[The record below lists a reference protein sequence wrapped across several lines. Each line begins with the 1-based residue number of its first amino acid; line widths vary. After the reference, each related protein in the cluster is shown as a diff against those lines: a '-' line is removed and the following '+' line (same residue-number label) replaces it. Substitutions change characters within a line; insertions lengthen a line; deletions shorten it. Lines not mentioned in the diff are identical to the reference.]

1 MDRFITIDIGGT
13 DIKYG
18 LMEGKTAHFLEKG
31 KRPTEAWLGGT
42 GIVEK
47 VLEIISSLTS
57 GGEKADGVCIS
68 SAGMV
73 DTGKGR
79 IFYSGPNIPDYAG
92 TEFKTIVE
100 AKTGLPCEIEND
112 VNCAGLSEAVL
123 GAAKGRDSVLCLTV
137 GTGIGGCFVW
147 KGDVYHGHSGSGC
160 EIGYMNLDGGQFE
173 RLGAMSVLLRRV
185 AEQKLQ
191 ESTGRNTTDE
201 DTAGGDTAD
210 GDAAGRNTTGGD
222 TAALDEMS
230 RIWTGLH
237 IFEAAREGDPICI
250 SEIDR
255 MCDILGKGIA
265 NICYVLNPEVVV
277 LGGGVMAQKEYLYP
291 RIRSA
296 LDRYLIRS
304 IAQETELTMA
314 QQGNDAGMIGA
325 YLHFQKMQRKLQGH

>member
-18 LMEGKTAHFLEKG
+18 LMEGETAHFLEKG

-47 VLEIISSLTS
+47 VLEIILSLTS

-191 ESTGRNTTDE
+191 ESTGRNT
-201 DTAGGDTAD
+201 
-210 GDAAGRNTTGGD
+210 
-222 TAALDEMS
+222 
-230 RIWTGLH
+230 RIQ
-237 IFEAAREGDPICI
+237 
-250 SEIDR
+250 S
-255 MCDILGKGIA
+255 M
-265 NICYVLNPEVVV
+265 
-277 LGGGVMAQKEYLYP
+277 
-291 RIRSA
+291 RIQ
-296 LDRYLIRS
+296 L
-304 IAQETELTMA
+304 
-314 QQGNDAGMIGA
+314 AGMQPAGIQPAG
-325 YLHFQKMQRKLQGH
+325 MQPLWMK

>member
-18 LMEGKTAHFLEKG
+18 LMEGKTTRFLEKG

-57 GGEKADGVCIS
+57 DGEKAEGVCIS

-73 DTGKGR
+73 DTGRGR

-92 TEFKTIVE
+92 TEFKTIIE
-100 AKTGLPCEIEND
+100 EKTGLPCEIEND

-123 GAAKGRDSVLCLTV
+123 GAARGRDSVLCLTV

-160 EIGYMNLDGGQFE
+160 EIGYMNLEGGQFE

-191 ESTGRNTTDE
+191 EKTDK
-201 DTAGGDTAD
+201 DAADGHAAGGDT
-210 GDAAGRNTTGGD
+210 T
-222 TAALDEMS
+222 ALDNVS
-230 RIWTGLH
+230 RIWTGQH
-237 IFEAAREGDPICI
+237 IFEAAREGDPICV

-296 LDRYLIRS
+296 LDRYLIPS

-325 YLHFQKMQRKLQGH
+325 YLHFQKMQRKRQGR

>member
-18 LMEGKTAHFLEKG
+18 LMEGKTARFLEKG

-47 VLEIISSLTS
+47 VLEIISSFTS

-73 DTGKGR
+73 DTGRGR

-92 TEFKTIVE
+92 TEFKTIIE
-100 AKTGLPCEIEND
+100 EKTGLPCEIEND

-123 GAAKGRDSVLCLTV
+123 GAARGRDSVLCLTV

-160 EIGYMNLDGGQFE
+160 EIGYMNLEGGQFE
-173 RLGAMSVLLRRV
+173 RLGAMSVLLRRI

-191 ESTGRNTTDE
+191 EKTDRDTANE
-201 DTAGGDTAD
+201 DTAGGDKT
-210 GDAAGRNTTGGD
+210 
-222 TAALDEMS
+222 ALDDVS
-230 RIWTGLH
+230 RIWTGQH
-237 IFEAAREGDPICI
+237 IFEAAREGDPICV

-296 LDRYLIRS
+296 LDRYLIPS

-314 QQGNDAGMIGA
+314 RQGNDAGMIGA
-325 YLHFQKMQRKLQGH
+325 YLHFQKMQRKRQGR

>member
-18 LMEGKTAHFLEKG
+18 LMEGKTARFLEKG

-47 VLEIISSLTS
+47 VLEIISSFTS

-73 DTGKGR
+73 DTGRGR

-92 TEFKTIVE
+92 TEFKTIIE
-100 AKTGLPCEIEND
+100 EKTGLPCEIEND

-123 GAAKGRDSVLCLTV
+123 GAARGRDSVLCLTV

-160 EIGYMNLDGGQFE
+160 EIGYMNLEGGQFE
-173 RLGAMSVLLRRV
+173 RLGAMSVLLRRI

-191 ESTGRNTTDE
+191 EKTDRDTANE
-201 DTAGGDTAD
+201 DTAGGDKAD
-210 GDAAGRNTTGGD
+210 GHAAGGD
-222 TAALDEMS
+222 TTALDDVS
-230 RIWTGLH
+230 RIWTGQH
-237 IFEAAREGDPICI
+237 IFEAAREGDPICV

-265 NICYVLNPEVVV
+265 NICYVLNTKIVV
-277 LGGGVMAQKEYLYP
+277 L
-291 RIRSA
+291 
-296 LDRYLIRS
+296 
-304 IAQETELTMA
+304 
-314 QQGNDAGMIGA
+314 
-325 YLHFQKMQRKLQGH
+325 

>member
-18 LMEGKTAHFLEKG
+18 LMEGKTARFLEKG

-47 VLEIISSLTS
+47 VLEIISSFTS

-73 DTGKGR
+73 DTGRGR

-92 TEFKTIVE
+92 TEFKTIIE
-100 AKTGLPCEIEND
+100 EKTGLPCEIEND

-123 GAAKGRDSVLCLTV
+123 GAARGRDSVLCLTV

-160 EIGYMNLDGGQFE
+160 EIGYMNLEGGQFE
-173 RLGAMSVLLRRV
+173 RLGAMSVLLRRI

-191 ESTGRNTTDE
+191 EKTDR
-201 DTAGGDTAD
+201 DTAGGDKAD
-210 GDAAGRNTTGGD
+210 GHAAGGD
-222 TAALDEMS
+222 TTAPDDVS
-230 RIWTGLH
+230 RIWTGQH
-237 IFEAAREGDPICI
+237 IFEAAREGDPICV

-296 LDRYLIRS
+296 LDRYLIPS

-314 QQGNDAGMIGA
+314 RQGNDAGMIGA
-325 YLHFQKMQRKLQGH
+325 YLHFQKMQRKRQGR

>member
-18 LMEGKTAHFLEKG
+18 LMEGKTTRFLEKG

-57 GGEKADGVCIS
+57 DGEKAEGVCIS

-73 DTGKGR
+73 DTGRGR

-92 TEFKTIVE
+92 TEFKTIIE
-100 AKTGLPCEIEND
+100 EKTGLPCEIEND

-123 GAAKGRDSVLCLTV
+123 GAARGRDSVLCLTV

-160 EIGYMNLDGGQFE
+160 EIGYMNLEGGQFE

-191 ESTGRNTTDE
+191 EKTDK
-201 DTAGGDTAD
+201 DPADGHAAGGDT
-210 GDAAGRNTTGGD
+210 T
-222 TAALDEMS
+222 ALDNVS
-230 RIWTGLH
+230 RIWTGQH
-237 IFEAAREGDPICI
+237 IFEAAREGDPICV

-296 LDRYLIRS
+296 LDRYLIPS

-325 YLHFQKMQRKLQGH
+325 YLHFQKMQRKRQGR

>member
-18 LMEGKTAHFLEKG
+18 LMEGKTVRFLEKG

-47 VLEIISSLTS
+47 ALDIISSLTS
-57 GGEKADGVCIS
+57 NKEKADGVCIS

-73 DTGKGR
+73 DTGRGR

-92 TEFKTIVE
+92 TEFKTIIE
-100 AKTGLPCEIEND
+100 EKTGLPCEIEND
-112 VNCAGLSEAVL
+112 VNCAGLAEAVL

-160 EIGYMNLDGGQFE
+160 EIGYMNLEGGQFE

-185 AEQKLQ
+185 AEQKRQ
-191 ESTGRNTTDE
+191 ER
-201 DTAGGDTAD
+201 
-210 GDAAGRNTTGGD
+210 TGGD
-222 TAALDEMS
+222 TAALGDMS
-230 RIWTGLH
+230 RIWTGQR
-237 IFEAAREGDPICI
+237 IFEAAREGDPICV

-291 RIRSA
+291 RIRGA

-304 IAQETELTMA
+304 IAQETELTIA

-325 YLHFQKMQRKLQGH
+325 YLHFQKMQRKRQGR

>member
-18 LMEGKTAHFLEKG
+18 LMEGKTARFLEKG

-47 VLEIISSLTS
+47 VLEIISSFTS

-73 DTGKGR
+73 DTGRGR

-92 TEFKTIVE
+92 TEFKTIIE
-100 AKTGLPCEIEND
+100 EKTGLPCEIEND

-123 GAAKGRDSVLCLTV
+123 GAARGRDSVLCLTV

-160 EIGYMNLDGGQFE
+160 EIGYMNLEGGQFE
-173 RLGAMSVLLRRV
+173 RLGAMSVLLRRI

-191 ESTGRNTTDE
+191 EKTDR
-201 DTAGGDTAD
+201 DTAGGDKAD
-210 GDAAGRNTTGGD
+210 GHAAGGD
-222 TAALDEMS
+222 TTALDDVS
-230 RIWTGLH
+230 RIWTGQH
-237 IFEAAREGDPICI
+237 IFEAAREGDPICV

-296 LDRYLIRS
+296 LDRYLIPS

-314 QQGNDAGMIGA
+314 RQGNDAGMIGA
-325 YLHFQKMQRKLQGH
+325 YLHFQKMQRKRQGR

>member
-18 LMEGKTAHFLEKG
+18 LMEGKTARFLEKG

-47 VLEIISSLTS
+47 VLEIISS
-57 GGEKADGVCIS
+57 

-73 DTGKGR
+73 DTGRGR

-92 TEFKTIVE
+92 TEFKTIIE
-100 AKTGLPCEIEND
+100 EKTGLPCEIEND

-123 GAAKGRDSVLCLTV
+123 GAARGRDSVLCLTV

-160 EIGYMNLDGGQFE
+160 EIGYMNLEGGQFE
-173 RLGAMSVLLRRV
+173 RLGAMSVLLRRI

-191 ESTGRNTTDE
+191 EKTDRDTANE
-201 DTAGGDTAD
+201 DTAGGDKAD
-210 GDAAGRNTTGGD
+210 GHAAGGD
-222 TAALDEMS
+222 TTTLDDVS
-230 RIWTGLH
+230 RIWTGQH
-237 IFEAAREGDPICI
+237 IFEAAREGDPICV

-296 LDRYLIRS
+296 LDRYLIPS

-314 QQGNDAGMIGA
+314 RQGNDAGMIGA
-325 YLHFQKMQRKLQGH
+325 YLHFQKMQRKRQGR